1 MTTSQGNT
9 LERTEVL
16 YGLDN
21 IMNKSIQF
29 LSKAHKIDLCGDNR
43 SASAILDI
51 AEYKKY
57 YLKLKIEVL
66 KQDML
71 QKLTKTI

>member
-1 MTTSQGNT
+1 
-9 LERTEVL
+9 
-16 YGLDN
+16 
-21 IMNKSIQF
+21 MNKSIQF